1 MESLTYIDNLHSSRE
16 SKRERYKDKQMCRT
30 KLGCYFFRHI
40 FHSKFAKSCRFT
52 LGLSLVLVN
61 YSEVCHSSRSTE
73 GEGKWLPL
81 ELASVSLEVLLS
93 LLKHEG
99 LRSKE

>member
-1 MESLTYIDNLHSSRE
+1 M
-16 SKRERYKDKQMCRT
+16 

-40 FHSKFAKSCRFT
+40 FHSKFAKSCRLT
-52 LGLSLVLVN
+52 LGLSLVLFN
-61 YSEVCHSSRSTE
+61 YSEVCHSSCSTK

-81 ELASVSLEVLLS
+81 ELARLFLEVLLS